1 MTFFIFAAIGL
12 LILALYAD
20 KNTSFFIQKDKAE
33 KDLINFLIVSL
44 SGFLFIA
51 LLASLSKSLLVTN
64 NSFVSIL
71 SAVGLFALCS
81 VTWYFSEK
89 NIRLGGVKW
98 NYVNH
103 HLRRDYQT
111 YKKYTNFD

>member
-1 MTFFIFAAIGL
+1 MIFFIFAAVGL

-20 KNTSFFIQKDKAE
+20 KNTSFFAQKDNAE
-33 KDLINFLIVSL
+33 KDTINFLIISL
-44 SGFLFIA
+44 SIFLFIA
-51 LLASLSKSLLVTN
+51 LLTSLLRSLLVTN
-64 NSFVSIL
+64 DSFVSIL

-81 VTWYFSEK
+81 VTWCFSEK
-89 NIRLGGVKW
+89 NIRLGEARW
-98 NYVNH
+98 DYIN

>member
-1 MTFFIFAAIGL
+1 MIFFIFAAIGL

-20 KNTSFFIQKDKAE
+20 KNTSFFVQKDNAE
-33 KDLINFLIVSL
+33 KDTINFLIVSL
-44 SGFLFIA
+44 STFLFIA
-51 LLASLSKSLLVTN
+51 LLITLSKSLFVTN
-64 NSFVSIL
+64 NSLVSIL

-81 VTWYFSEK
+81 VTWYFSEE
-89 NIRLGGVKW
+89 NIRLDRVKW
-98 NYVNH
+98 DYIN